1 MVRVRGEPAQ
11 APNPNDGA
19 ASSSSRAALFRWL
32 AWPEGELRLR
42 FTFFALALTLQNG
55 LEFPRNLLEN
65 LFGKRITSLLVFV
78 ALACSL
84 ALLLVALAPKLPAW
98 RWLRSRYA
106 QIALLILLFAAV
118 PTGLGQ
124 LGKSAA
130 AGFQAPSYPN
140 DGTTLDHYAAI
151 QLLDGHNPYVTSDI
165 VAANRALGQDAS
177 HTTPLMCGA
186 FADFAPTHY
195 PTNAQLRQA
204 FALEPINEP
213 ARDCAFESHVSYPAL
228 AFLPLAPFVWAGFPS
243 VVIFF
248 VLCYLALVG
257 LVLASVPLRL
267 RPWLLLFAIADTPLL
282 DAVAGGVLDVFYI
295 LLLFVAW
302 RWLKRPVLSAL
313 FLGLALAAKQLAW
326 FFVPFYA
333 ILVWKRYGWREA
345 VYRLAG
351 AGAVFLAI
359 NLPFMLNDFHAWLAG
374 ILAPEVDKMFP
385 LGNGLILLARI
396 GLMPLLPSAVYSL
409 LEVAAIV
416 ACVVWYW
423 RNCERMPE
431 AGFVLA
437 VIPLFFAWRS
447 LTTYF
452 YFVGLPALALLLA
465 RYWQSGMLSSDLLT
479 PSTTSTTLAGGA
491 PLGNEASQGARP
503 ERRL

>member
-1 MVRVRGEPAQ
+1 MARVSDAPAQ
-11 APNPNDGA
+11 EPISHDGA
-19 ASSSSRAALFRWL
+19 RFSRAALARWL
-32 AWPEGELRLR
+32 AWPEGDLRLR
-42 FTFFALALTLQNG
+42 LTLFALALTLQNG
-55 LEFPRNLLEN
+55 LEFPRNVLQDLLS
-65 LFGKRITSLLVFV
+65 KQITSLLVFLTLG
-78 ALACSL
+78 ASL
-84 ALLLVALAPKLPAW
+84 ALLLVALAPKMPRW

-106 QIALLILLFAAV
+106 QIALLVLLLAAV

-151 QLLDGHNPYVTSDI
+151 QLLDGRNPYAVSDI

-186 FADFAPTHY
+186 FADFGPLHY
-195 PTNAQLRQA
+195 PTNTQLRRA
-204 FALEPINEP
+204 FATEPVNQP

-228 AFLPLAPFVWAGFPS
+228 AFLPLVPFVWASFPS

-248 VLCYLALVG
+248 FLCYIALVW
-257 LVLASVPLRL
+257 LLLASVPRTL
-267 RPWLLLFAIADTPLL
+267 RPWMLLLAIADTPLL

-345 VYRLAG
+345 AYRVVG

-359 NLPFMLNDFHAWLAG
+359 NLPFMLSDFHAWLAG

-396 GLMPLLPSAVYSL
+396 DLMPLLPSAMYSP
-409 LEVAAIV
+409 LEVAAFV
-416 ACVVWYW
+416 ACIVWYW

-452 YFVGLPALALLLA
+452 YFVALPALALLLA
-465 RYWQSGMLSSDLLT
+465 RYWQSGMLSSDLAT
-479 PSTTSTTLAGGA
+479 PMTTPTTLAGDALPGA
-491 PLGNEASQGARP
+491 EASRGARP

>member
-1 MVRVRGEPAQ
+1 MVSVGGEPDS
-11 APNPNDGA
+11 NNGA
-19 ASSSSRAALFRWL
+19 ESRRTALSRWF
-32 AWPEGELRLR
+32 AWPEGDLRPR
-42 FTFFALALTLQNG
+42 FTLFALALTLQNG
-55 LEFPRNLLEN
+55 LEFPRSLIENLL
-65 LFGKRITSLLVFV
+65 GKRITSLLVFV
-78 ALACSL
+78 ALGCSL
-84 ALLLVALAPKLPAW
+84 ALLVVALAPKPPVW

-106 QIALLILLFAAV
+106 QIALLVLLLAAV

-124 LGKSAA
+124 FGKSVA

-151 QLLDGHNPYVTSDI
+151 QLLHGHNPYVTSDI

-186 FADFAPTHY
+186 FAEFAPTHY
-195 PTNAQLRQA
+195 PTNTQLRQA
-204 FALEPINEP
+204 FATEPINHP
-213 ARDCAFESHVSYPAL
+213 ASDCAFESHVSYPAL
-228 AFLPLAPFVWAGFPS
+228 AFLPLVPFVWAGFPS

-248 VLCYLALVG
+248 VLCYLALVW
-257 LVLASVPLRL
+257 LVLASVPRTL
-267 RPWLLLFAIADTPLL
+267 RPWMLLFAIADTPLL

-302 RWLKRPVLSAL
+302 RWLRRPLLSAF

-326 FFVPFYA
+326 FFTPFYA
-333 ILVWKRYGWREA
+333 ILVWKLYGWREA
-345 VYRLAG
+345 AYRLAV
-351 AGAVFLAI
+351 ASAVFLAV
-359 NLPFMLNDFHAWLAG
+359 NLPFILSDFHAWLAG

-385 LGNGLILLARI
+385 LGNGVILLARI
-396 GLMPLLPSAVYSL
+396 GLMPLLPATMYSL
-409 LEVAAIV
+409 LEVAAII

-423 RNCERMPE
+423 RNCKRMPE
-431 AGFVLA
+431 AGFILA

-465 RYWQSGMLSSDLLT
+465 RSWQSGKLRYGLAN

-491 PLGNEASQGARP
+491 PLGTEASRGARP